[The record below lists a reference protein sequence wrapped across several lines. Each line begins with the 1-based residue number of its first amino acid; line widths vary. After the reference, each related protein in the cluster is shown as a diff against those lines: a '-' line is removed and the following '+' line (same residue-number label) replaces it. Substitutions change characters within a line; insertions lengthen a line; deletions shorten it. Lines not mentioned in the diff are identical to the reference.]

1 MTYFNTRFQ
10 GASVPMTDARQTKQF
25 LENIKNQEQQRKD
38 RAKVLAEDQKRLS
51 LIAQGL
57 GLQKGEVD
65 SMSRGEL
72 QGFIDATLQKKQQ
85 EQNLQAHNMS
95 LAKFKLD
102 QQKASTNEM
111 IGQAQLMNA
120 NTNQLNVNSNITART
135 EEINAQQSYGEG
147 LQNFL
152 RTIGG
157 QPPPTPQGPQATP
170 PGGSPTPGAPI
181 NPGTINK
188 FSQGTGSGPAMPPPP
203 PPNQSVPPGPPQGQP
218 PGPQQGQPPGP
229 QQMSP
234 QQKMLLMSQS
244 GMNPKTMNSIAEK
257 VLPDLINPPEPSV
270 NTRQTADEA
279 MMKTL
284 GEVAI
289 KDYNDWQVN
298 GGIEGAREKMKRIN
312 SIKQKLSSGQ
322 IKTGRLI
329 NAIGGIFEKFLDPEA
344 VGAKQALE
352 TIFQENLRETIGA
365 QFTENEA
372 KMFLARAY
380 DPALPNKT
388 NIEKINYALS
398 QMTTLQNYKAQYF
411 GALQTNGAEGVRSFK
426 FDPNKN
432 LFDNDSQETQL
443 QSGNRGSSF
452 TPPSIPGSNV
462 KLIP

>member
-10 GASVPMTDARQTKQF
+10 GSSIPMTDARQTKQF

-38 RAKVLAEDQKRLS
+38 RAKALSEDQKRLS

-57 GLQKGEVD
+57 GLEKGEVD
-65 SMSRGEL
+65 SMSRGQL
-72 QGFIDATLQKKQQ
+72 QGFIDSTLQRKQD

-95 LAKFKLD
+95 LAKFSLD
-102 QQKASTNEM
+102 KQKAQTNELV
-111 IGQAQLMNA
+111 GQAQLLNA
-120 NTNQLNVNSNITART
+120 QTNQMNSLGSIQ
-135 EEINAQQSYGEG
+135 NAQNELEAQKGYGQG

-152 RTIGG
+152 QGIGG
-157 QPPPTPQGPQATP
+157 QSQAMPSPAPQGPQVAP
-170 PGGSPTPGAPI
+170 FGGGAPTGPSMD
-181 NPGTINK
+181 PGTLSK
-188 FSQGTGSGPAMPPPP
+188 FAQGSGGVPAMPPPP
-203 PPNQSVPPGPPQGQP
+203 PPPQGVEPGSPQGQG
-218 PGPQQGQPPGP
+218 PGVNE
-229 QQMSP
+229 MTP

-244 GMNPKTMNSIAEK
+244 GMDPKTTNSIAEK
-257 VLPDLINPPEPSV
+257 VLPDLINPPKPPV
-270 NTRQTADEA
+270 NTRETPDEA
-279 MMKTL
+279 MMKKL
-284 GEVAI
+284 AEVAV

-312 SIKQKLSSGQ
+312 SIKQKLSTGEV
-322 IKTGRLI
+322 KTGRLI
-329 NAIGGIFEKFLDPEA
+329 NAIGGIFEKYMDPEA

-411 GALQTNGAEGVRSFK
+411 NALQTSGAEGVRGFK

-432 LFDNDSQETQL
+432 LFDNDAKETQL

-452 TPPSIPGSNV
+452 TPPSIPGS
-462 KLIP
+462 KLNLVP